1 MSTSPNTPSES
12 PSFLN
17 PINITSNLRAPGEYK
32 YYYNGDTSSQSDS
45 SYFTIS
51 STWHTSSI
59 HSTYKLLS
67 TTYNPFY
74 FVQLFYIPQ
83 LKQYSLHIYKTTINT
98 STESIIVS
106 PFNIITLPAS
116 SYFKYTQ
123 SSNINYAITH
133 TRIYIAATSFIILND
148 IDIRI
153 LVIDI
158 NSGKYITLFSTG
170 INNTSSHVSH
180 KSSSSSFSSTKPL
193 RCYNVLDVFD
203 ETYLS
208 NNTKHTRTYVFIV
221 CKLFP
226 AKADKPI
233 ISMYY
238 IILNNT
244 SLTNK
249 TNLDLHVLDIG
260 VSFSNI
266 EPFCIKIR
274 KIPHINNAQHKEWYF
289 ILILLTHQYV
299 FQYISDYGNNNL
311 HFVLKQYSLLGN
323 DNKQRCSNITHIENG
338 KQQHEHIMK
347 LFMHINRIT
356 SLCAVMYVFEKH
368 TVVCKTFLYTD
379 TPDEVRSKLFFSETL
394 IKLDKHIHTLYN
406 TDVYNVNDS
415 YMVQHKMICAF
426 HGKCLIIACND
437 IMYIFHHKTSHLKK
451 IFNIYEEELS
461 LFMNYENIGCLFMLT
476 KNKLFKFIY
485 NERFDL
491 YLNNCDDDITNN
503 INDYIGNISCSFN
516 HNNTNN
522 NNCSYYYPVFEY
534 SPEYVFDYYKTKL
547 LTTTNNTNTCTVCGK
562 TCTLHCKYCNVRYY
576 CSALHYKYDFYSF
589 HFFECE
595 LLQFITNPSHHQHTT
610 NDHKHIA
617 LYNNIILMCN
627 KVLHFI
633 FTQIYND
640 NDYHKYLP
648 FIICLLNVCNNFSF
662 ELNTEEFM
670 FIQCCKDVHKE
681 KVLFYMECVFY
692 YFQLNMLKCTFAMKA
707 KLYNLTDCY
716 LRTIHCHLLPK
727 LTRKHKGKIVLPKF
741 GFITKSEFNYLSF
754 LDKPFYNIEQY
765 FINNSDE
772 VLDITKLFIVKYLY
786 ALSLMSKFKLKLNSL
801 IDIKDTFVDIA
812 LIFEEYFKDSNMYC
826 NCNCSVVSYCY
837 LYICYHLVLIGKVSQ
852 TINLL
857 KRMVHSFTEKTHLN
871 VKVLALYNLGILQ
884 YAIGEFKVGI
894 HRLET
899 VYKLVVG
906 GNVKNS
912 KIFLYTIDS
921 LALAYLNIK
930 ALFKA
935 YILIR
940 MSIQYRKQIYTKE
953 NEMKCIKLNVYLNFI
968 IDLYEHY
975 LIMRA
980 HKHINN
986 DNNNEHKQH
995 ELISY
1000 MLGDLGKEVVVFE
1013 KDFEDVMNVVK
1024 FIYTLNTN
1032 MLTELHN
1039 DNPSHNAITC
1049 IKEFN
1054 NSYDTATTAFT
1065 REHIVEREDNIKEYD
1080 EDIEIKHKLYDTFT
1094 KQQKDEFNKLNTEL
1108 LKRNVILRDP
1118 LGAIELLNINYHP
1131 IYTEELKDIINNI
1144 KSNCISKE
1152 IVYSFKND
1160 KWRYDMFNC
1169 SGDSCLF
1176 ALAKYMNL
1184 ENIKNMIKV
1193 ERSKLLMRYKRKNC
1207 KSEMMCNK
1215 KGDKDLNEES
1225 NVISYDVFKMKFID
1239 ELVMKED
1246 DNVEL
1251 LKYLDVNEDYL
1262 MELYENVFKK
1272 NTHKEFILQN
1282 PMLILNYIFTA
1293 VNEESSNDNNKMTWS
1308 LKGSN
1313 KAMDTHNGNGS
1324 YKYNSPIINQ
1334 MNKSYESSLYLHKQ
1348 IKASMN
1354 NVVNHINNND
1364 NNNDDNGSDDNKHNS
1379 IYRYSIQL
1387 SSHSSFDS
1395 SIYTYYYDNTQI
1407 TICNQVETF
1416 YFIADTP
1423 KRKSSSNVD
1432 SVNNYDKTLNIKNNT
1447 KTQSDVLHSNKQ
1459 EKKKN
1464 SIKRNNSAIQRK
1476 VNPKSKL
1483 NMFYRNLSQSKD
1495 HYTLCK
1501 KTNLKQDEYLY
1512 KFIHKKDLSNINTTN
1527 CSFIANKEHSKSN
1540 YLDKTKDMSR
1550 SSFDNGGSINS
1561 MNIKNTISTF
1571 KIDRPKRKMNR
1582 IYLYNK
1588 VKRLKEIQELETAIT
1603 NIKYKLN

>member
-1 MSTSPNTPSES
+1 MSTSLPNTPSES

-51 STWHTSSI
+51 SLWYTPSI
-59 HSTYKLLS
+59 PSTYKLLS

-83 LKQYSLHIYKTTINT
+83 LKQYSLHIYKTQITT
-98 STESIIVS
+98 QTESITVS
-106 PFNIITLPAS
+106 LYNIINLPAS
-116 SYFKYTQ
+116 SYFKCTH

-133 TRIYIAATSFIILND
+133 TCIYIAATSFIILND

-153 LVIDI
+153 LLIDI

-170 INNTSSHVSH
+170 I
-180 KSSSSSFSSTKPL
+180 KPL
-193 RCYNVLDVFD
+193 RCCYNVLDIFD

-208 NNTKHTRTYVFIV
+208 NNTKHTRTYVFIA
-221 CKLFP
+221 CKLFT
-226 AKADKPI
+226 AKTDKPI
-233 ISMYY
+233 ISLYY

-244 SLTNK
+244 SLTHK
-249 TNLDLHVLDIG
+249 TNFELHVLDIG
-260 VSFSNI
+260 VSYDNI
-266 EPFCIKIR
+266 EPFGIKIC
-274 KIPHINNAQHKEWYF
+274 KISHINNTKHKEWYF
-289 ILILLTHQYV
+289 ILVLLTHQYV
-299 FQYISDYGNNNL
+299 FQYISDYSNNNL

-323 DNKQRCSNITHIENG
+323 NNKQRCSNITHIENG
-338 KQQHEHIMK
+338 KKHYEHAMK

-356 SLCAVMYVFEKH
+356 SLCAVMYIFEKH
-368 TVVCKTFLYTD
+368 VVVCKTFLYTD
-379 TPDEVRSKLFFSETL
+379 TPNEVRSKLFFSETL

-406 TDVYNVNDS
+406 TDVYNVNNIN
-415 YMVQHKMICAF
+415 MCQHKTICAF
-426 HGKCLIIACND
+426 HSKCLIIASND
-437 IMYIFHHKTSHLKK
+437 IMYIFHHKTFQPKK

-461 LFMNYENIGCLFMLT
+461 LFMNYEYIGCLFMLT

-491 YLNNCDDDITNN
+491 YLNNCDDDITNS
-503 INDYIGNISCSFN
+503 INDYYIGNTSCSFN
-516 HNNTNN
+516 HNNTNS
-522 NNCSYYYPVFEY
+522 NNCSCYYYYPVFEY
-534 SPEYVFDYYKTKL
+534 LPECVFDYYKKKL
-547 LTTTNNTNTCTVCGK
+547 LTTNTANTCTVCGK
-562 TCTLHCKYCNVRYY
+562 TCTLRCKYCNVRYY
-576 CSALHYKYDFYSF
+576 CSSLHYEYDFHSF

-595 LLQFITNPSHHQHTT
+595 LLQFITTPSHHQHTT

-627 KVLHFI
+627 KILHFI
-633 FTQIYND
+633 FTHIYND

-670 FIQCCKDVHKE
+670 FIQCYKNVHKE
-681 KVLFYMECVFY
+681 MILFYMECVFY

-727 LTRKHKGKIVLPKF
+727 LTRKHKGKVLLPKF
-741 GFITKSEFNYLSF
+741 GFITKSEFIMNNYLSF
-754 LDKPFYNIEQY
+754 LVKPFCNIKQY
-765 FINNSDE
+765 FINDNDNNE
-772 VLDITKLFIVKYLY
+772 QLDITKLFIVKYLY

-801 IDIKDTFVDIA
+801 IDINDTFVDIA
-812 LIFEEYFKDSNMYC
+812 LIFEEYYKNSNIDC

-837 LYICYHLVLIGKVSQ
+837 LYICYHLVLIGKVPQ

-857 KRMVHSFTEKTHLN
+857 KRMARSFTEKTQLN
-871 VKVLALYNLGILQ
+871 VKLLALYNLGVLQ

-899 VYKLVVG
+899 VYKLVMD
-906 GNVKNS
+906 GNVKHS

-940 MSIQYRKQIYTKE
+940 MSIQYRQQVNTKE

-975 LIMRA
+975 LIMRV
-980 HKHINN
+980 HKHNN
-986 DNNNEHKQH
+986 DNEHQQH

-1000 MLGDLGKEVVVFE
+1000 MFGDFEKEVIVFE
-1013 KDFEDVMNVVK
+1013 NDFEDVMNVVK
-1024 FIYTLNTN
+1024 FIYTLSND

-1039 DNPSHNAITC
+1039 DNPSHNTIPY

-1054 NSYDTATTAFT
+1054 NSYDITISAFT
-1065 REHIVEREDNIKEYD
+1065 REHIVEREDNIREYD
-1080 EDIEIKHKLYDTFT
+1080 EDIEIKHKLYDAFT
-1094 KQQKDEFNKLNTEL
+1094 KQQKDAFNKLNTEL

-1131 IYTEELKDIINNI
+1131 IYTEELKNIINNI
-1144 KSNCISKE
+1144 KSNCISKK

-1160 KWRYDMFNC
+1160 KWRNDMFNC
-1169 SGDSCLF
+1169 SDDSCLF

-1193 ERSKLLMRYKRKNC
+1193 ERSKLLMRYKRKNYG
-1207 KSEMMCNK
+1207 SERNK
-1215 KGDKDLNEES
+1215 KGDKDLNKECK
-1225 NVISYDVFKMKFID
+1225 VISYDVFKMKFID

-1251 LKYLDVNEDYL
+1251 LKYLNVNDDYL

-1293 VNEESSNDNNKMTWS
+1293 VNEDSCNYCSLDDNSKMKWS
-1308 LKGSN
+1308 LKAPN
-1313 KAMDTHNGNGS
+1313 KEMDPHDNDNG
-1324 YKYNSPIINQ
+1324 NSPIINQ
-1334 MNKSYESSLYLHKQ
+1334 MNKSYESCLCLHKQ

-1354 NVVNHINNND
+1354 NVVNHVNNNV
-1364 NNNDDNGSDDNKHNS
+1364 NGSDDNKHNS
-1379 IYRYSIQL
+1379 LHHYSIQL
-1387 SSHSSFDS
+1387 SSHSSID
-1395 SIYTYYYDNTQI
+1395 SIYTYCYDNTQI

-1416 YFIADTP
+1416 YFIANTP
-1423 KRKSSSNVD
+1423 KHKSSLSVD
-1432 SVNNYDKTLNIKNNT
+1432 NIINNDKSINIKFNDT

-1459 EKKKN
+1459 VKKNN
-1464 SIKRNNSAIQRK
+1464 SIKRNNSAIQRR
-1476 VNPKSKL
+1476 VDPKSKL
-1483 NMFYRNLSQSKD
+1483 NMLYHNLSQSKD
-1495 HYTLCK
+1495 KCTLTRYK
-1501 KTNLKQDEYLY
+1501 KANLKQNE
-1512 KFIHKKDLSNINTTN
+1512 FIHKIDLSNINTTN

-1540 YLDKTKDMSR
+1540 HLDDKTKDISR
-1550 SSFDNGGSINS
+1550 NSFDNEGSIIN
-1561 MNIKNTISTF
+1561 MNIKNKISTF
-1571 KIDRPKRKMNR
+1571 KIERPKRKMNR